1 MGIIRH
7 WRWSALGA
15 SGVALLLP
23 VGLAVGVALTTAL
36 GGGRTVRALGQVFA
50 GPASPP
56 QLQARGL
63 DSARDVPSVPIR
75 RRSPAAVRAAASPA
89 AGRPTSAKAAP
100 HRPSSRVPIAT
111 AQRPQRPSGG
121 QSTTP
126 AGSSGGDTAPSSGGP
141 SRSPLHQV
149 GQAVTDAVSTIP
161 GPAGDAAGDV
171 TQTVVDLIP

>member
-1 MGIIRH
+1 MGVIRH

-75 RRSPAAVRAAASPA
+75 RPSRAAIRSAGHPA
-89 AGRPTSAKAAP
+89 AGTRTSTQATPRRP
-100 HRPSSRVPIAT
+100 
-111 AQRPQRPSGG
+111 
-121 QSTTP
+121 
-126 AGSSGGDTAPSSGGP
+126 
-141 SRSPLHQV
+141 
-149 GQAVTDAVSTIP
+149 
-161 GPAGDAAGDV
+161 
-171 TQTVVDLIP
+171 